1 MTAASSETRLGLAAF
16 ATFLAATCAYCLT
29 YQAFVAAITP
39 DLGRTLSLALRE
51 WGAWAL
57 LAPLAMRVFRRA
69 RAPGWRLA
77 LVGCVAMGLAAAAL
91 PVIADRLTD
100 TRDLGASVAL
110 FWPRNVA
117 MAVGMLVIGRVFA
130 HREPA
135 APVASAP
142 NPAPAPAAPTTLL
155 VSKGA
160 DQCLIRIE
168 EIQHVSAAGNYVDIR
183 ARDQNYLLRA
193 TMADLQSLLPADDFV
208 RIHRSHIVRV
218 REIERIRLERS
229 GSGTVR
235 LRGGAELAISKG
247 YRSKL
252 PTLN

>member
-1 MTAASSETRLGLAAF
+1 MTLSPLRLGLAAW
-16 ATFLAATCAYCLT
+16 AAFLAATCAYCLT
-29 YQAFVAAITP
+29 YQAFVAATSP
-39 DLGRTLSLALRE
+39 DLAHTLILALRE
-51 WGAWAL
+51 WGAWAM
-57 LAPLAMRVFRRA
+57 LAPLAMRLFRDA
-69 RAPGWRLA
+69 RTPRWQASLMHCLA
-77 LVGCVAMGLAAAAL
+77 LGLAAAAL
-91 PVIADRLTD
+91 PVLVDQLTD
-100 TRDLGASVAL
+100 TRDPGASLAL

-117 MAVGMLVIGRVFA
+117 MAFGLLILGRVFA
-130 HREPA
+130 HRE
-135 APVASAP
+135 VA
-142 NPAPAPAAPTTLL
+142 APAAAAPRTLL

-160 DQCLIRIE
+160 DQCLIRLDD
-168 EIQHVSAAGNYVDIR
+168 IQHVTAAGNYVDIR

-193 TMADLQSLLPADDFV
+193 TMAEVQALLPEDFI